1 MAAKTR
7 PPQLICGHPTEG
19 THAVGVGSVPEAI
32 CTEQI
37 VSDRKSLSKLH
48 SKSSQFSKQNTSVS
62 KHNWNVQKQEYR
74 GKHIISME
82 NKQYISLY
90 LL

>member
-1 MAAKTR
+1 M
-7 PPQLICGHPTEG
+7 
-19 THAVGVGSVPEAI
+19 GVGSVPEAI

-62 KHNWNVQKQEYR
+62 KHNWNVQEQENMGERVTSMQNKHYIFLYIYYR
-74 GKHIISME
+74 
-82 NKQYISLY
+82 
-90 LL
+90 LLIMK

>member
-1 MAAKTR
+1 M
-7 PPQLICGHPTEG
+7 
-19 THAVGVGSVPEAI
+19 GVGSVPEAI

-62 KHNWNVQKQEYR
+62 KHNWNVQEQENMGEHVTSMQNKHYIFLYIYYR
-74 GKHIISME
+74 
-82 NKQYISLY
+82 
-90 LL
+90 LLIMK